1 MKIMFVCTDNFTR
14 SITAELCLRHY
25 LNEQDMQDIVCA
37 SSGVCSNSD
46 VSWLLKEHFVRMT
59 ELGIDIS
66 EFNRLQFNE
75 KFIGEYDVI
84 VAMAKE
90 HQDYI
95 QNEYK
100 ERIPLFNEIY
110 KDEETSVAIRDVH
123 DEEEIRAELREMVDY
138 INSAIPKFLEVLTK

>member
-37 SSGVCSNSD
+37 SSGTHSNSD
-46 VSWLLKEHFVRMT
+46 VSRLLKDHFERMT
-59 ELGIDIS
+59 ELGVDIS
-66 EFNRLQFNE
+66 EFSRLQFSE
-75 KFIGEYDVI
+75 KFLSEYDVI
-84 VAMAKE
+84 VAMAKA

-110 KDEETSVAIRDVH
+110 KGKEISVVIKAI

-138 INSAIPKFLEVLTK
+138 INSAIPRFLEVLTK